1 MTNKQNPK
9 FQELVAKLREI
20 FQIDRPELDFGIYRI
35 LNAARAR
42 STTTC
47 KTGWPRRC
55 RPRSTATTK
64 PNVSKWR
71 AS

>member
-1 MTNKQNPK
+1 MTKNSPK

-55 RPRSTATTK
+55 KQRSAVG
-64 PNVSKWR
+64 NQHNSNWR